1 MIGFELALGAAQRPP
16 LAPPL
21 AAFFR
26 HGGGQSVAVGEGIN
40 GGLTVWT
47 ELGGN
52 HAARMR
58 LDNDDP
64 TTRLSWRETLIAEL
78 RNVYPVGEMT
88 VSGSWSQLQ
97 SSGSGRAGSYT
108 GNRAISTGS
117 VSASAEVTVGRAAP
131 YDVWVHYTARTSGG
145 YIKVE
150 IDGAQALVNE
160 IDDPAALGFK
170 AFPTY
175 SAVDLQ
181 RRQAVM
187 VASGLTGSHDIAVS
201 FGGAA
206 TPGGDAIM
214 VEAIAISGALSD
226 PRVLPPLWASG
237 TTYAMGDEVQFGGM
251 YYAARANGVS
261 GVDGPT
267 HSTGIA
273 SDGALDW
280 RADDRPTY
288 PEFVAIDYP
297 SEREYAIRFDVA
309 GATTEVGGQT
319 HGHEALVARTIQ
331 VDGAPYVPETTGL
344 GLRVGAAVTFV
355 EDTSWQT
362 QSGGSVAG
370 CQLTR
375 TVTPGGVRHDVAV
388 AATGPQMDVEWFY
401 AGMVPMV
408 RWDGESRST
417 VVDTVAAPQT
427 ATVDLA
433 SYAGTVPPNVD
444 FAQAARLGMSGQVN
458 GVGFSYGHEAGA
470 TALSGNILA
479 DFEAFLRPNLEGR
492 SESGSLDWAAKAY
505 VQPQAMVG
513 MTLSD
518 GDALGFFSRHVFAM
532 AP

>member
-1 MIGFELALGAAQRPP
+1 
-16 LAPPL
+16 
-21 AAFFR
+21 
-26 HGGGQSVAVGEGIN
+26 VAIGEGIN

-47 ELGGN
+47 ELGRN

-64 TTRLSWRETLIAEL
+64 ATRLSWRETLVAEL
-78 RNVYPVGEMT
+78 RNVYPVGAMT

-97 SSGSGRAGSYT
+97 SSGSGRTGSYT

-117 VSASAEVTVGRAAP
+117 VSATAAVTVDRAAS
-131 YDVWVHYTARTSGG
+131 YDVWIHFTSRTSGG
-145 YIKVE
+145 YVRVE
-150 IDGAQALVNE
+150 IDGAQTLVNE

-181 RRQAVM
+181 RRQAVK
-187 VASGLTGSHDIAVS
+187 VASGLTGSHDVSVS

-206 TPGGDAIM
+206 TPGGGAIM
-214 VEAIAISGALSD
+214 IEAIAISGALSD
-226 PRVLPPLWASG
+226 PHVLPPLWVSG
-237 TTYAMGDEVQFGGM
+237 ATYAMGDEVQFGGM

-261 GVDGPT
+261 GADGPT
-267 HSTGIA
+267 HSAGIA

-309 GATTEVGGQT
+309 GAVTEVGGQT
-319 HGHEALVARTIQ
+319 HGHEALVARTITL
-331 VDGAPYVPETTGL
+331 DGAPYVPATTGL
-344 GLRVGAAVTFV
+344 GLRVGSVLSFV
-355 EDTSWQT
+355 ESTTWQT
-362 QSGGSVAG
+362 GAGVSVAD
-370 CQLTR
+370 CQLAR
-375 TVTPGGVRHDVAV
+375 TVTPGTVRHDVSV
-388 AATGPQMDVEWFY
+388 EATGPQLDVEWFY

-417 VVDTVAAPQT
+417 VVETIAAPLSS
-427 ATVDLA
+427 TVDL
-433 SYAGTVPPNVD
+433 STYAGTVAPNVE
-444 FAQAARLGMSGQVN
+444 FAEAARLGVLGQVN
-458 GVGFSYGHEAGA
+458 GEGFVYGHEVGT
-470 TALSGNILA
+470 TAVAGNILS

-492 SESGSLDWAAKAY
+492 SESGSLDWSAKAY
-505 VQPQAMVG
+505 VQPREMDA

-518 GDALGFFSRHVFAM
+518 GDAVGFFNRHVFAM
-532 AP
+532 TGL